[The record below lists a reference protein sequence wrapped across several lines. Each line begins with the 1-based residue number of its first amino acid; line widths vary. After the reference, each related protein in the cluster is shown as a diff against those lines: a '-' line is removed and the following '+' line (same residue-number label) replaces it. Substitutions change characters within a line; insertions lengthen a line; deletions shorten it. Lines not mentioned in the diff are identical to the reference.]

1 MREASDNLIMLSL
14 FKDNM
19 DSTSAGQ
26 LLKKL
31 EKENGN
37 LYLYKAGQLYKKRFS
52 NTEAVIEELCY
63 KIADYMGINCAS
75 YEIVEKQLD
84 TSRDWV
90 AQKILVSKSLWFIKE
105 GQTIVY
111 AKYLI
116 PKDLFSKKEAYYHI
130 TNTYPY
136 LKRDIDNMIIFDFL
150 VNNID
155 RHYKNFGVIREGN
168 NMSFAPLYDH
178 CSCLTGDIDD
188 ESCRDILDE
197 EIEDLSLE
205 QYLEDC
211 DISKPF
217 SESHYSEIRLVENTN
232 LLRNKY
238 LDDILDI
245 VDEVCEKYFIEERIV
260 IIKEILKERFNY
272 LYRRFNNGDF

>member
-1 MREASDNLIMLSL
+1 MEAIGNNLRMLSL
-14 FKDNM
+14 KKDNM
-19 DSTSAGQ
+19 DSTSEGQ
-26 LLKKL
+26 LFKKI
-31 EKENGN
+31 EEENGS

-63 KIADYMGINCAS
+63 KIAEYMKINCAS
-75 YEIVEKQLD
+75 YEIVEKQLEMN
-84 TSRDWV
+84 RDWV
-90 AQKILVSKSLWFIKE
+90 TQKILVSKSPWFIGE
-105 GQTIVY
+105 GQTVVY

-116 PKDLFSKKEAYYHI
+116 PKYLLSKKEAYYHI

-136 LKRDIDNMIIFDFL
+136 LKKDIDNMIIFDFL

-168 NMSFAPLYDH
+168 NISFAPLYDH
-178 CSCLTGDIDD
+178 GSCLTGDIDD
-188 ESCRDILDE
+188 EFCRDILDK

-217 SESHYSEIRLVENTN
+217 SKNHYSEIRLVENTD
-232 LLRNKY
+232 LLRNKH

-245 VDEVCEKYFIEERIV
+245 VDKVCGKYFIEERIT
-260 IIKEILKERFNY
+260 IIKEILKERFIY
-272 LYRRFNNGDF
+272 LCRRFNNGDF